1 MKKFLLFMAVL
12 FFILVALTE
21 IVLPKTLSNVL
32 SAQISNLAAA
42 QTVDLNLNSSPNIK
56 IAAGY
61 IDEIHAVANDGRIGD
76 VDFKSLTLDGKNISV
91 DVLEVLFP
99 TENLSSQERTNK
111 ILKSADKIEMHG
123 IITTEDLK
131 SFIEKKVDKL
141 DEAEIKISPEG
152 ISAEGKIKIMGRMA
166 SVEMAGNFFEEDGN
180 IYFKGTNLH
189 IKNSL
194 LRHVQLDSFFGNVK
208 ILDSE
213 KLPLNLKYDSVEMR
227 ENEILISAKK
237 K

>member
-1 MKKFLLFMAVL
+1 MKKFLLFMAIL
-12 FFILVALTE
+12 FFILVALME

-32 SAQISNLAAA
+32 SAQISNLTAA
-42 QTVDLNLNSSPNIK
+42 QDVSLDVNSSPNVK

-61 IDEIHAVANDGRIGD
+61 IDKIHAVANEGRLGD
-76 VDFKSLTLDGKNISV
+76 VDFKSLTLDGDKISV

-123 IITTEDLK
+123 IITAEDLK
-131 SFIEKKVDKL
+131 SFIEKKVDRL
-141 DEAEIKISPEG
+141 DNAEINITPEG
-152 ISAEGKIKIMGRMA
+152 IYAAGQIKIMGRMA
-166 SVEMAGNFFEEDGN
+166 EVEMAGNFFEEDGN
-180 IYFKGTNLH
+180 IYFRGTDLH

-194 LRHVQLDSFFGNVK
+194 LRHVQLDNFFGSIK
-208 ILDSE
+208 ILDAE
-213 KLPLNLKYDSVEMR
+213 KLPLNLKFTNVEMR

-237 K
+237 I